1 MCIILQI
8 KVKVYNTS
16 VDIDYLLTY
25 IELKLLQ
32 LLKDLVLFLH
42 FYNL

>member
-8 KVKVYNTS
+8 KVKVYNIS

>member
-8 KVKVYNTS
+8 KVKVYNTF

-25 IELKLLQ
+25 IELKLLE

-42 FYNL
+42 F

>member
-8 KVKVYNTS
+8 KVKVYNTF

-25 IELKLLQ
+25 NELKLLE

-42 FYNL
+42 F

>member
-25 IELKLLQ
+25 IELKLLE

-42 FYNL
+42 F

>member
-32 LLKDLVLFLH
+32 LLKDLVLFVH